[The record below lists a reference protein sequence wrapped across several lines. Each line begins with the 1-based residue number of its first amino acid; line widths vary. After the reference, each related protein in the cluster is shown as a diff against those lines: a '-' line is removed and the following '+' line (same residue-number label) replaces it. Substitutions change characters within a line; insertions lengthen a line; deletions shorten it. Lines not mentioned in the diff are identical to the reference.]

1 MVRINPSSIK
11 NILIIRK
18 HNQIGDMI
26 VSIPMYYALKKTFPE
41 SRITLLASKT
51 NYKIPFSEINPY
63 IDDVIIYDKI
73 KIQNAIKLI
82 KQLRKLKFDLVIIP
96 STVRFSTTHNIISFL
111 AGIKYRVGVSG
122 VNGSNNKLSFL
133 LNIKTNFNWIENK
146 THQIFRN
153 LEVIEQIGCK
163 LNFSEIFDSFPKIS
177 EKDET
182 EIKKILDESFNE
194 KNILIGI
201 HPGAGKTQNIWDSEK
216 FLSLIKNLYQNY
228 QANFIITGGFTD
240 EEIIQKI
247 QIELVNSKI
256 PFLLAQN
263 YEFRKLMSLINQCD
277 LFISNDTGVMHI
289 AGLTNTVLVGLMKKG
304 NVREWAPMWKNK
316 FYVSSPTNNIND
328 LSLEEVQNFCNKVLN
343 LTKWRKKLV

>member
-1 MVRINPSSIK
+1 MVKINPASIK

-82 KQLRKLKFDLVIIP
+82 KQLRKLKFDMVIIP

-111 AGIKYRVGVSG
+111 AGIKYRVGVSK
-122 VNGSNNKLSFL
+122 VNGIKNKFSSL
-133 LNIKTNFNWIENK
+133 LNIKTKFNWIENK
-146 THQIFRN
+146 THQILRN
-153 LEVIEQIGCK
+153 LEVIEQIECK
-163 LNFSEIFDSFPKIS
+163 LNFNEIFCSFPKIS
-177 EKDET
+177 EKDEY
-182 EIKKILDESFNE
+182 EIQKILAETFNE

-201 HPGAGKTQNIWDSEK
+201 HPGAGQRQNIWNSEN
-216 FLSLIKNLYQNY
+216 FLALIKNLYQKYN
-228 QANFIITGGFTD
+228 ANFIITGGFTD
-240 EEIIQKI
+240 EDILLKI
-247 QIELVNSKI
+247 QIELRNLKI
-256 PFLLAQN
+256 PFLLAKN

-289 AGLTNTVLVGLMKKG
+289 AGLTNTVLIALMKKE
-304 NVREWAPMWKNK
+304 NVREWAPMGKNK
-316 FYVSSPTNNIND
+316 FYIYALTDNINN
-328 LSLEEVQNFCNKVLN
+328 LSLEEVQNFCDKILN
-343 LTKWRKKLV
+343 LIKWRRKLV